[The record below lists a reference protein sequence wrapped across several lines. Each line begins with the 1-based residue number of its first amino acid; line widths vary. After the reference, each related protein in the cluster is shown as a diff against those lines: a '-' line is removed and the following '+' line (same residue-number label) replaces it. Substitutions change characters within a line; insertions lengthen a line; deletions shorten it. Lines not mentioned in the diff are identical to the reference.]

1 MTWADALRPPF
12 PPDIDTN
19 AQLQRIAGELLAL
32 ACRLDEVAN
41 VKARCETCSDA
52 VHTSSTSHMTLGSA
66 ASLAVHGV

>member
-12 PPDIDTN
+12 PPDIDTS
-19 AQLQRIAGELLAL
+19 AQLQRIANELLAIARRL
-32 ACRLDEVAN
+32 EEVEYVVAC
-41 VKARCETCSDA
+41 CEKCADA